1 MPPCKAVGEAG
12 TPSKVFGRVRKP
24 SPNILGSEIIGCL
37 TRGNNLLKSFSE
49 DVKYRV
55 ASIITNYSHSLID
68 QSSFVLFI
76 Q

>member
-55 ASIITNYSHSLID
+55 HETVYSKSPRYKP
-68 QSSFVLFI
+68 SSREFSKM
-76 Q
+76 